1 MDCCVNNLSL
11 CALGRVMAALL
22 IAFALT
28 HATAG
33 SFAAPEETTTGS
45 AGMTGFIQESYPLYN
60 LVVAYNAAD
69 KKWVEDVVARVDQAR
84 RELNRIMPDALL
96 AQIRVVVAPT
106 KEAFLR
112 LAGGW
117 AEHSVAVAQRTRPQP
132 TVIVNAES
140 LRTAAPAEISKT
152 LLHEL
157 VHCYVGLRFKS
168 SPPRWFEEG
177 VATIAADGWSME
189 DAAAVGLAAVLN
201 RLIPLRE
208 LERHFPSTAE
218 RQRLAYQQS
227 ASVVRFMMTEQNAT
241 LSKFLAPYTAP
252 ESERLV
258 AELWNPVYVEPLE
271 LRWKKSLRSWRA
283 WVITIGNS
291 GMFWGIVAALTILA
305 WYLKKR
311 RNAERRRE
319 WEEEERIYE
328 SLDDEENDGSEV
340 EDDLDDDEKPR
351 PPWYG

>member
-1 MDCCVNNLSL
+1 MTCRVNNVSL
-11 CALGRVMAALL
+11 CAVTPLVVALL
-22 IAFALT
+22 FAFAHT
-28 HATAG
+28 HAKDR
-33 SFAAPEETTTGS
+33 SFAASQQATTPT
-45 AGMTGFIQESYPLYN
+45 AGMEALIQEGYPVYN

-84 RELNRIMPDALL
+84 RELNRLMPDALL
-96 AQIRVVVAPT
+96 AQIRVVVAPS
-106 KEAFLR
+106 KEAFLQ

-117 AEHSVAVAQRTRPQP
+117 AEHSVAVAQRTRPLP

-177 VATIAADGWSME
+177 VATIAADGWSLE
-189 DAAAVGLAAVLN
+189 DAAAVGLAAALN

-241 LSKFLAPYTAP
+241 LGKFLAPYIAP
-252 ESERLV
+252 EGERFV
-258 AELWNPVYVEPLE
+258 AELWNPLYVEPLE
-271 LRWKKSLRSWRA
+271 FRWKKSLRSWRA

-291 GMFWGIVAALTILA
+291 GMFWGIVASLTILA

-328 SLDDEENDGSEV
+328 SLEEEEKDDTEF
-340 EDDLDDDEKPR
+340 EDDLNSDEKPR